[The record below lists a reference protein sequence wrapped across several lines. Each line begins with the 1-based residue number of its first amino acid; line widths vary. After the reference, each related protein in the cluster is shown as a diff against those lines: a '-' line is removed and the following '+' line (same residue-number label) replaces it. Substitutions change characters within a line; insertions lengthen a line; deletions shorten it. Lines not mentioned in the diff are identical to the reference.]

1 MRGNNRNKKLR
12 KITVDGDD
20 YMWLAG
26 GYSPVLSV
34 WKDKRK
40 LFSVEVSV
48 TVTPKIVEE
57 KIKNF
62 LQSEQNRVK

>member
-1 MRGNNRNKKLR
+1 MRGNNRNKKMR

-34 WKDKRK
+34 WKDRSK
-40 LFSVEVSV
+40 LFCVEVSV

-62 LQSEQNRVK
+62 LQSKQNGVK

>member
-1 MRGNNRNKKLR
+1 MRGNNRNRKLR
-12 KITVDGDD
+12 NITVDGDD
-20 YMWLAG
+20 YKWIAG

-34 WKDKRK
+34 WKDRKK
-40 LFSVEVSV
+40 LFSVEASV

-62 LQSEQNRVK
+62 LQSKQNVLK